1 MKSNILKVSI
11 PAAGLA
17 ALAMRAALY
26 ATGFDGRGLLIANHW
41 ARIGLLVLTGLVAVA
56 LVGVRLIGLQVYTVL
71 SGSMEPVYHVGSLIY
86 VKDTDYRE
94 LEVGDDITF
103 MLNETTIVTHRIV
116 EILPDT
122 EDPTVLR
129 FRTQGIANKT
139 ADEVPV
145 HFKNVLGKPVFTIPY
160 LGYVAYYIQ
169 NPPGTYIAIAA
180 GAILILLS
188 CIPDLLKK
196 EDEDNENSL
205 MK

>member
-1 MKSNILKVSI
+1 MRKSIQKTGDIVTSVLVI
-11 PAAGLA
+11 AA
-17 ALAMRAALY
+17 
-26 ATGFDGRGLLIANHW
+26 
-41 ARIGLLVLTGLVAVA
+41 VLVAVA

-169 NPPGTYIAIAA
+169 NPPGTYIAIAT

-196 EDEDNENSL
+196 EDEDNENNL